1 MARIKKRVK
10 EKDMT
15 GDATH
20 SKAFVARMKSGH
32 IGIFQRMKG
41 KKTKGGKEK
50 LAELYGMSIPNM
62 IKSKEVAFQI
72 QSEGQKYLEAQ
83 VQKEIRRVMG
93 LK

>member
-1 MARIKKRVK
+1 MRSI
-10 EKDMT
+10 
-15 GDATH
+15 
-20 SKAFVARMKSGH
+20 
-32 IGIFQRMKG
+32 
-41 KKTKGGKEK
+41 
-50 LAELYGMSIPNM
+50 SIPTM